1 MKHPLIAAALAAALV
16 TPCAAHAGDWTGT
29 GEFGLAF
36 ARGNAESSTINAR
49 FNFKQD
55 ADPWLYDFTAGGLRA
70 KGEIITVNPNTGA
83 IRRDSVTNANRFDL
97 GGKVGRRIDDRLYLY
112 GSGRYDR
119 DDFAAFR
126 WQFSSTV
133 GLGYEFIKEERT
145 TLTSEFGLGW
155 RRFQPVDLL
164 VIEPPP
170 PRLVRP
176 DSEDSMI
183 ARLGVD
189 FSHTLTETTDVV
201 NKLVV
206 ESGDGKTFAQNDLGV
221 SVKINERF
229 ALRTGFQLRH
239 NSDAPPGV
247 ASTDRLLTTNIVVG
261 F

>member
-1 MKHPLIAAALAAALV
+1 MQHTLIAAALAAAL
-16 TPCAAHAGDWTGT
+16 AAPFTATASEWTGT

-36 ARGNAESSTINAR
+36 ARGNSESETLNAR
-49 FNFKQD
+49 FNFRKET
-55 ADPWLYDFTAGGLRA
+55 DPWLYEFTAGGLRA
-70 KGEIITVNPNTGA
+70 KGEVITVDAGTGA
-83 IRRDSVTNANRFDL
+83 VERESVSNANRYDL
-97 GGKVGRRIDDRLYLY
+97 GGKVGRRIGERVYLY

-133 GLGYEFIKEERT
+133 GVGYEFIKEERT

-155 RRFQPVDLL
+155 RRFQPIDIV
-164 VIEPPP
+164 VVEPPP
-170 PRLVRP
+170 PRVVRP
-176 DSEDSMI
+176 DSDDSMI

-189 FSHTLTETTDVV
+189 FAHKLTDTTDVV

-206 ESGDGKTFAQNDLGV
+206 ESGGGKTFAQNDLGV

-239 NSDAPPGV
+239 NSDVPPGV
-247 ASTDRLLTTNIVVG
+247 SKTDRLLTTNIVVG

>member
-1 MKHPLIAAALAAALV
+1 MKHALIAAALAAALV
-16 TPCAAHAGDWTGT
+16 LPCAAHAADWTGT

-70 KGEIITVNPNTGA
+70 KGEIITVNPNTGV

-97 GGKVGRRIDDRLYLY
+97 GGKVGRRIDDRLYFY

-133 GLGYEFIKEERT
+133 GFGYEFIKEEQT

-170 PRLVRP
+170 PRLLQP

-189 FSHTLTETTDVV
+189 FSHKLTDTTDVV
-201 NKLVV
+201 NKLLV
-206 ESGDGKTFAQNDLGV
+206 ESGDGKSFAQNDLGV

-229 ALRTGFQLRH
+229 ALRTSFQLRH
-239 NSDAPPGV
+239 NSDSPPGV

>member
-1 MKHPLIAAALAAALV
+1 MQHTLIAAALAALMAL
-16 TPCAAHAGDWTGT
+16 PAEASAADWTGT

-36 ARGNAESSTINAR
+36 ARGNSESETINAR
-49 FNFKQD
+49 FSLRQD
-55 ADPWLYDFTAGGLRA
+55 AEPWLYEFTAGGLRA
-70 KGEIITVNPNTGA
+70 KGEIITVNANTGA
-83 IRRDSVTNANRFDL
+83 IRRESVSNANRYDL
-97 GGKVGRRIDDRLYLY
+97 GGKVGRRIGERVYLY

-145 TLTSEFGLGW
+145 TLTSELGLGW
-155 RRFQPVDLL
+155 RRFQPIDIV
-164 VIEPPP
+164 VVEPPP
-170 PRLVRP
+170 PRVVRP
-176 DSEDSMI
+176 DSDDSMI

-189 FSHTLTETTDVV
+189 FAHKLTDTTDVV

-206 ESGDGKTFAQNDLGV
+206 ESGGGTTFAQNDLGV
-221 SVKINERF
+221 SVRINERF

-239 NSDAPPGV
+239 NSDVPPGV
-247 ASTDRLLTTNIVVG
+247 SKTDRLLTTNIVVG

>member
-1 MKHPLIAAALAAALV
+1 MKHPLIAAALVAAFSI
-16 TPCAAHAGDWTGT
+16 PCAAHAADWTGT

-55 ADPWLYDFTAGGLRA
+55 PDPWLYEFTAGGLRA

-97 GGKVGRRIDDRLYLY
+97 GGKVGRRINERVYLY

-126 WQFSSTV
+126 WRFSSTV
-133 GLGYEFIKEERT
+133 GLGYELIKEERT
-145 TLTSEFGLGW
+145 TLSSEFGLGW
-155 RRFQPVDLL
+155 RRFQPVDL
-164 VIEPPP
+164 VVSEPPP
-170 PRLVRP
+170 PRVVRP
-176 DSEDSMI
+176 DSEDSVI

-189 FSHTLTETTDVV
+189 FTHQFTDTTDLVD
-201 NKLVV
+201 KLVV
-206 ESGDGKTFAQNDLGV
+206 ESGGGKTFAQNDLGV

-229 ALRTGFQLRH
+229 ALRTGFQLRY

-247 ASTDRLLTTNIVVG
+247 ANTDRLLTTNIVVG

>member
-1 MKHPLIAAALAAALV
+1 MKPHLIAAALAAALAF
-16 TPCAAHAGDWTGT
+16 PCAARAADWTGT
-29 GEFGLAF
+29 GELGLAF
-36 ARGNAESSTINAR
+36 ARGNAESSTVNAR

-55 ADPWLYDFTAGGLRA
+55 ADPWLYEFTAGGLRA

-83 IRRDSVTNANRFDL
+83 IRRDSVTNANRYDL
-97 GGKVGRRIDDRLYLY
+97 GGKVGRRIDERLYLY
-112 GSGRYDR
+112 ASGRYDR

-145 TLTSEFGLGW
+145 TLTSEFGIGW

-164 VIEPPP
+164 VVEPPP
-170 PRLVRP
+170 PRVVRP
-176 DSEDSMI
+176 DSEDSVI

-189 FSHTLTETTDVV
+189 LSHRLTDTTDLV

-206 ESGDGKTFAQNDLGV
+206 ESGGGKTFAQNDLGV

-239 NSDAPPGV
+239 NSDAPQGV
-247 ASTDRLLTTNIVVG
+247 SSTDRLLTTNIVVG